1 MLQINTIMRECVWTY
16 MRENVPSPA
25 LFTRCE
31 GTNIAWRDNDISMPN
46 ARFTDTLR
54 LILLANLHTLG
65 TLYSILFYNENK

>member
-1 MLQINTIMRECVWTY
+1 

-31 GTNIAWRDNDISMPN
+31 GANIAWRNNDISTPN
-46 ARFTDTLR
+46 ARFTDILR
-54 LILLANLHTLG
+54 LILLANMHTLG